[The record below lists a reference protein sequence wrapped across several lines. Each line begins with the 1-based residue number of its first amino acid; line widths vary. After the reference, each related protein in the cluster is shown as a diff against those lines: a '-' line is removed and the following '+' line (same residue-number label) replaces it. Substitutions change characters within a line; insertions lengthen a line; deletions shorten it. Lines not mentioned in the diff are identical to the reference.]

1 MLNDEAVAVQLAI
14 LTSVEVA
21 TKSCTLSH
29 AGLLPPLLTAFDPL
43 LPTVASSTEDPCTGA
58 QREREFFNLCVC
70 VCVCVCV
77 RVCVCVCEG
86 EGVCV
91 CVCVCVCEGV
101 CVCV

>member
-1 MLNDEAVAVQLAI
+1 MAPCMLRDEAVAVQLAT

-21 TKSCTLSH
+21 TKSWTLSH

-43 LPTVASSTEDPCTGA
+43 LPTVASSTEEPCTGA

-77 RVCVCVCEG
+77 CLCLCVFVY
-86 EGVCV
+86 VCV
-91 CVCVCVCEGV
+91 CVCVIRILCF
-101 CVCV
+101 

>member
-70 VCVCVCV
+70 VCVCVC
-77 RVCVCVCEG
+77 

-91 CVCVCVCEGV
+91 CV
-101 CVCV
+101 